1 MFIFFK
7 MLCILQYNTY
17 FFLIKK
23 SFSSF
28 SLSLSLFILEI
39 LIFAPCRHYLF
50 VYFFYFSKI
59 RFVTEFIFVL
69 SYLISSLTG
78 IFFNDFIFVS
88 FLLIPIPFLVFSSCP
103 GSFLFSP
110 GLKEVAGL
118 WAKRQKVYRLNSYH
132 HLLLYI
138 GSYSNLFFYLVFQY
152 LFILSLPTDLNF
164 F

>member
-59 RFVTEFIFVL
+59 RFVTEFILVL

-110 GLKEVAGL
+110 GLKEVVGL
-118 WAKRQKVYRLNSYH
+118 WAKRQKVYRPNSYH

-138 GSYSNLFFYLVFQY
+138 GSSSNLVFIWSFNIYSFFPFLQ
-152 LFILSLPTDLNF
+152 I
-164 F
+164 